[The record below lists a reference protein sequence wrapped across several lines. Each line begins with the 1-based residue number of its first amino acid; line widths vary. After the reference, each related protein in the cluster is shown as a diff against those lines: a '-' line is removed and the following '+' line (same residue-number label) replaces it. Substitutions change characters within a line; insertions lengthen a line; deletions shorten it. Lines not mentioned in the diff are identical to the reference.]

1 MLAHGKAQ
9 LISAALTEVIRI
21 LQSKKKAQ
29 ICAHLNAVPEEARSP
44 FEHLLANWLSGQM
57 EARIR
62 LLGVRR
68 LKIHVSWNDGPQV
81 IYIEGLLGERYLELE
96 IEPLTFSYACSDIEP
111 DDYIDLPLDSPEQ
124 PYAVISHLSS

>member
-1 MLAHGKAQ
+1 M
-9 LISAALTEVIRI
+9 

-44 FEHLLANWLSGQM
+44 FEHLLADWLSGQM

-68 LKIHVSWNDGPQV
+68 LKIHISWNDGPQG
-81 IYIEGLLGERYLELE
+81 IYIEGLIGERYLELE